1 VGTAA
6 AAGEMAPFNADVA
19 HIPTAKKK
27 KWFARG
33 QISRM
38 SITERN
44 LA

>member
-27 KWFARG
+27 WFARG